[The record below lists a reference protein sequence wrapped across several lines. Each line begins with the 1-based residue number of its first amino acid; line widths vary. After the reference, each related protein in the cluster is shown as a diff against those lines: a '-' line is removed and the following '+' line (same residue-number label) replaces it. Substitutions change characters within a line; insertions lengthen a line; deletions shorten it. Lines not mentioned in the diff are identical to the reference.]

1 MIWWFSLLEPLK
13 IKVIRKKKIWL
24 NNQIAKANL
33 ICLIWKRNGLQ
44 SLLVYTL
51 VKNCTSI
58 NAMTHECMMHGVNCY
73 CCVIKTLIFLHHH
86 MCSDWRKIS
95 RKNQNQQY
103 INKTCF
109 YILVFITEKKKMT
122 QIFKLIILYTHPMFV
137 P

>member
-1 MIWWFSLLEPLK
+1 MIGWFSLLVPLK

-24 NNQIAKANL
+24 KNQIAKANL
-33 ICLIWKRNGLQ
+33 ICLIWKIIVFKVYWYTHLLKIVPQ
-44 SLLVYTL
+44 SMQWLMNVW
-51 VKNCTSI
+51 C
-58 NAMTHECMMHGVNCY
+58 MHGVNCY

-109 YILVFITEKKKMT
+109 YILVFITEKKMT